1 MRPEA
6 FSACRSRPRYLS
18 RILHMLRASR
28 ETDRLLLRPPLGADL
43 DPYIEIHEDPEV
55 RQHLLIPATSAGRLG
70 AWRTLALIAGHWH
83 LRGYGQWTV
92 IEKATHEVIGR
103 VGLWNPEGWPGLEVG
118 WVIRR
123 SRWQHG
129 FATEAA
135 REAVRFAFDEVG
147 ADHLISMIGPD
158 NPRSIRVAEKI
169 GETFERTLT
178 IEGRTVHVYG
188 VQNPRRGT

>member
-1 MRPEA
+1 M
-6 FSACRSRPRYLS
+6 
-18 RILHMLRASR
+18 AS
-28 ETDRLLLRPPLGADL
+28 DL

-55 RQHLLIPATSAGRLG
+55 QRHLLVPTPAPGRTG
-70 AWRTLALIAGHWH
+70 AWRTLALLAGHWQ

-92 IEKATHEVIGR
+92 IEKGSSEVIGR

-123 SRWQHG
+123 SRWNNG

-147 ADHLISMIGPD
+147 ADHLISIISPE
-158 NPRSIRVAEKI
+158 NVRSLRVAAKI
-169 GETFERTLT
+169 GESFER
-178 IEGRTVHVYG
+178 VHHANGHVVHMYG
-188 VQNPRRGT
+188 VTREAYEAPRRPF